1 MRKTFPAA
9 TATLCLLA
17 LALALPASAHLGQL
31 SYSDI
36 AVRGEQVHY
45 RIKFAAHLIP
55 DTGPAMAGRLGRQQV
70 VAMEGR
76 LLAWLDRTLRVSSND
91 RPCTPTIAELV
102 GPDYNDDL
110 EITLSLSCPGPVH
123 RLRVEF
129 RIFDHYLDDF
139 ENVVSLSAGGQ
150 SLGYVFNAENRT
162 LIWNGEDGPE
172 TATASTAQ
180 FFRLGLSH
188 IGSGYDHLLFLL
200 ALLLLGGTL
209 KRLAA
214 IVTAFT
220 VAHSLT
226 LAISVLGLLSLPSA
240 PVEVIIALSIVY
252 VAAENLLRTR
262 NDHRWAITFAFG
274 LIHGFAFAGVLGQ
287 AGLAPG
293 GLLWPL
299 LGFNAGVEAGQLI
312 VVGAAL
318 PLLAWLSHSRH
329 DLRLRRAFSWAILAV
344 GMGWAVE
351 RGWTLLSPYW

>member
-1 MRKTFPAA
+1 MKKIFPAA
-9 TATLCLLA
+9 TVALCLLT
-17 LALALPASAHLGQL
+17 LTPALPASAHLGQL

-36 AVRGEQVHY
+36 AVRGERVYY
-45 RIKFAAHLIP
+45 RIQFAAHLIP
-55 DTGPAMAGRLGRQQV
+55 GTGPSMAGRLRRQQV
-70 VAMEGR
+70 VAMEGQ
-76 LLAWLDRTLRVSSND
+76 LLAWLDRTLRVNSNG
-91 RPCTPTIAELV
+91 RSCTPTIAELV
-102 GPDYNDDL
+102 GPDRNDDL
-110 EITLSLSCPGPVH
+110 EVALSFSCPGPVH

-129 RIFDHYLDDF
+129 RVFDHYLDDF

-150 SLGYVFNAENRT
+150 SLGYVFNAENHT
-162 LIWNGEDGPE
+162 LIWNGNDGPK
-172 TATASTAQ
+172 TAMASSAQ

-188 IGSGYDHLLFLL
+188 ISSGYDHLLFLL
-200 ALLLLGGTL
+200 ALLLMGGTL
-209 KRLAA
+209 KRLVA

-226 LAISVLGLLSLPSA
+226 LAISVLGLLSLPPA
-240 PVEVIIALSIVY
+240 PVEMIIALSIVY

-274 LIHGFAFAGVLGQ
+274 LIHGFAFAGVLVQ

-329 DLRLRRAFSWAILAV
+329 DLRLRRALSWAILAA
-344 GMGWAVE
+344 GALWAVE